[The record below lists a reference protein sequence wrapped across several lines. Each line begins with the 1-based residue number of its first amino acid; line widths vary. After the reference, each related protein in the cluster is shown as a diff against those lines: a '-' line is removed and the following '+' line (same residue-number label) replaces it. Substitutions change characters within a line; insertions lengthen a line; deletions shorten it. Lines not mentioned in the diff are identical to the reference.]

1 MTRNSFNALVAK
13 WRGVNPRE
21 QALIR
26 IATALLLL
34 TLLWWLLLAPPLGIL
49 LEAREQRRML
59 DSDWQKM
66 QSLKIQSQGLLS
78 LPKMSRDESLRAL
91 QASVKQLGGSTQ
103 LDVSTD
109 RITLSLRAVP
119 AEALAKW
126 LAQARINARTQP
138 LEARLTRAAGPIAAW
153 DGLLVLGLP
162 AK

>member
-1 MTRNSFNALVAK
+1 MSTNTFNALVAK
-13 WRGVNPRE
+13 WRAISPRY
-21 QALIR
+21 QAR
-26 IATALLLL
+26 IGIAFALLMLAV
-34 TLLWWLLLAPPLGIL
+34 LWWALVAQPLGIL
-49 LEAREQRRML
+49 LQASEQRRML

-66 QSLKIQSQGLLS
+66 QSLKIQSQRLLS
-78 LPKMSRDESLRAL
+78 LPKMSRDDSLRAL
-91 QASVKQLGGSTQ
+91 EASVRQLGGSTQ
-103 LDVSTD
+103 LDVSAD

-126 LAQARINARTQP
+126 LAQARVNAHTQP